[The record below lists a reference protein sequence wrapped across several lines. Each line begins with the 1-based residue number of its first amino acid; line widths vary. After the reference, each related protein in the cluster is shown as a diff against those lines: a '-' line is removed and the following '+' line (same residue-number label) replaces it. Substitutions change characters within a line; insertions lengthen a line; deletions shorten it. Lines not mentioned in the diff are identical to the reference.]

1 MVLAK
6 LDSHL
11 QKNEVEHILT
21 QHKEQTQNELKTV
34 NFKGLFPEREVYNQ
48 VSFTQFSV

>member
-1 MVLAK
+1 MEKKKKQSLQQMVLAK

-21 QHKEQTQNELKTV
+21 QHKEQTQKDKLRT
-34 NFKGLFPEREVYNQ
+34 GRMHLPMR
-48 VSFTQFSV
+48 